1 MARHGTRPEAGLSDD
16 TENNKDV
23 KKHSTDSINN
33 PNIELKF
40 VHIHSKIH
48 SLVVHKKSRGELCT

>member
-1 MARHGTRPEAGLSDD
+1 MARHGTRPEAGLSGD

-48 SLVVHKKSRGELCT
+48 SLAVNEITR